1 MENGIRLILQ
11 DLANTYIGG
20 IDMAGKPVEH
30 DPFATQSNGK
40 PVDFDPFA
48 PQKRSWM
55 DVAGESLTSIP
66 QSAAALAGMVYDVA
80 TDPVQAARGMGQMV
94 VGGTEKLMGKPYF
107 DTSSGRTVREQGKAA
122 LAAGGDYLKN
132 RFGSEEAIKNTLATD
147 PVGAAADLSL
157 LFSGGSTLAART
169 PMLTRAAPILKTA
182 AEYTNPLNAVT
193 KPIASIISPN
203 VAPEVKT
210 LMNEGIT
217 PTTGQILGG
226 VAKRLEEGL
235 SSVPF
240 VGDFIKN
247 AQVRAVE
254 DLNKAAFNRAL
265 KPIGKEL
272 PKDVTGREAVK
283 FTGDTLGDVY
293 EKLLPKMTVKA
304 DTTFNTE
311 LSNLKQAVD
320 SGAINNAS
328 KNFFNKWIDTNVSN
342 KFQGQGAITGET
354 LKGIHSDFRNKI
366 NELSASTN
374 NDERVIAGALKEAQD
389 QFRQLV
395 TRSNPQNAAE
405 LKAIDTG
412 YANYKRVQNAAS
424 KVGAEEGVFSPAQL
438 QNAVRATDKSKDKAK
453 FAKGEALM
461 QDLSESGKT
470 VLGNKVPDSGTPY
483 RTMAAMLASGGAGL
497 LGYPGIAAGLA
508 AAPVM
513 YSTAGQKMMATLLA
527 KRPAGAQNFA
537 EQVRNNQQAQMAA
550 LLGAQTTPYTF
561 IGDQQ

>member
-1 MENGIRLILQ
+1 
-11 DLANTYIGG
+11 
-20 IDMAGKPVEH
+20 MAGKPVEY
-30 DPFATQSNGK
+30 DPFAQQSSGV
-40 PVDFDPFA
+40 PVEHDPFA

-66 QSAAALAGMVYDVA
+66 TSAAALAGTIYDVA
-80 TDPVQAARGMGQMV
+80 TDPIQAARGMGRMI
-94 VGGTEKLMGKPYF
+94 VGGTEKLMGEPYF
-107 DTSSGRTVREQGKAA
+107 DTSSGRAVREQGKAA
-122 LAAGGDYLKN
+122 LSGAGEYFKN
-132 RFGSEEAIKNTLATD
+132 RAGSEEAIKNTLATD
-147 PVGAAADLSL
+147 PVGAAADLSAL
-157 LFSGGSTLAART
+157 LSGGSTLAARM
-169 PMLTRAAPILKTA
+169 PMLARAAPALRTA

-226 VAKRLEEGL
+226 SAKRLEEGL

-283 FTGDTLGDVY
+283 FTGDTLGDAY

-320 SGAINNAS
+320 SGAINDAS
-328 KNFFNKWIDTNVSN
+328 KNFFNKWIDTNVFN

-497 LGYPGIAAGLA
+497 SGYPGIAAGLA

-513 YSTAGQKMMATLLA
+513 YSTAGQKMMAALLA

-537 EQVRNNQQAQMAA
+537 EQVRNNQQARMAA
-550 LLGAQTTPYTF
+550 LLGTQTSPYTL
-561 IGDQQ
+561 IGEQQ

>member
-1 MENGIRLILQ
+1 MDKNPWKVVSIEPATTQ
-11 DLANTYIGG
+11 ANPWDVVST
-20 IDMAGKPVEH
+20 
-30 DPFATQSNGK
+30 
-40 PVDFDPFA
+40 A
-48 PQKRSWM
+48 PAKKRSWM

-66 QSAAALAGMVYDVA
+66 TSAAALAGSLYDVA
-80 TDPVQAARGMGQMV
+80 TDPIQAARGMGRMI
-94 VGGTEKLMGKPYF
+94 VGGTEKLMGEPYF
-107 DTSSGRTVREQGKAA
+107 DTSSGRAVREQGKAA
-122 LAAGGDYLKN
+122 LSGAGEYFKN
-132 RFGSEEAIKNTLATD
+132 RAGSEEAIKNTLATD
-147 PVGAAADLSL
+147 PVGAAADLSAL
-157 LFSGGSTLAART
+157 LSGGSTLAARM
-169 PMLTRAAPILKTA
+169 PMLARAAPALRTA

-203 VAPEVKT
+203 VSPEVKT

-226 VAKRLEEGL
+226 GAKRLEEGL

-283 FTGDTLGDVY
+283 FTGDTLGDAY

-320 SGAINNAS
+320 SGAINDAS

-497 LGYPGIAAGLA
+497 SGYPGIAAGLA

-513 YSTAGQKMMATLLA
+513 YSTAGQKMMAALLA

-537 EQVRNNQQAQMAA
+537 EQVRNNQQARMAA
-550 LLGAQTTPYTF
+550 LLGTQTSPYTL
-561 IGDQQ
+561 IGEQQ